1 MQTPSTEDRKDRS
14 AKLCMAYQVSIVK
27 VDCNEKQPKNV
38 SFEGE
43 EAWIEEQPRG
53 EGNGETLPVS

>member
-1 MQTPSTEDRKDRS
+1 
-14 AKLCMAYQVSIVK
+14 MAYQVSIVK

>member
-1 MQTPSTEDRKDRS
+1 
-14 AKLCMAYQVSIVK
+14 MAYQVSIVK

-43 EAWIEEQPRG
+43 EARIEEQPRG
-53 EGNGETLPVS
+53 EGNGETSPVSNDNILFFASEIISNMS

>member
-1 MQTPSTEDRKDRS
+1 
-14 AKLCMAYQVSIVK
+14 MAYQVSIVE
-27 VDCNEKQPKNV
+27 VHCNEKQPKNV